1 MLRMTKQR
9 KKVYQCLKNSEKPLS
24 AETIYELIDEDK
36 LNLSTVYRA
45 IDYFENNNLLIK
57 FHFNGKNYYFL
68 EKDGN
73 HHHYFV
79 CTNCH
84 MMHKIKCNMK
94 TIITDLENERNFK
107 VTNHEM
113 NVYGICNLCS

>member
-9 KKVYQCLKNSEKPLS
+9 KMVYQCLENSEKPLS
-24 AETIYELIDEDK
+24 VEAIYEIIKDDK

-45 IDYFENNNLLIK
+45 IEYFENNDLLVK
-57 FHFNGKNYYFL
+57 FHFNGKNFYFL

-79 CTNCH
+79 CTKCH
-84 MMHKIKCNMK
+84 TMHKIKCNMK
-94 TIITDLENERNFK
+94 EILNNLESNKNFV

-113 NVYGICNLCS
+113 NVYGLCSLCN